1 MTNTCATKRCDHCGA
16 PIEAWLNYCT
26 WNCMLA
32 KAKEAHPKIL
42 SPNGLPITC
51 IRADGTLL
59 EHEEADHPGYRFPI
73 SAEFAGT
80 VPHDI
85 DVDGSYE
92 PCSLALLHACGNVVL
107 TAYEHCYDIWRL
119 DNGAHLGG
127 SSWFRDRWKLSEA
140 SLAQIAAAVAA
151 ANGDL

>member
-1 MTNTCATKRCDHCGA
+1 MPTAIATKRCRGCGA
-16 PIEAWLNYCT
+16 RIERWLNYCN
-26 WNCMLA
+26 WDCMLA
-32 KAKEAHPKIL
+32 EAKKAHGTTIA
-42 SPNGLPITC
+42 PNGLPIVC
-51 IRADGTLL
+51 IKADGTLL
-59 EHEEADHPGYRFPI
+59 EHEEADHPGYRFPVD
-73 SAEFAGT
+73 AEFTGT

-127 SSWFRDRWKLSEA
+127 SSWFRDQWRLTDA
-140 SLAQIAAAVAA
+140 SLAKIAVAVAA
-151 ANGDL
+151 ANGNL